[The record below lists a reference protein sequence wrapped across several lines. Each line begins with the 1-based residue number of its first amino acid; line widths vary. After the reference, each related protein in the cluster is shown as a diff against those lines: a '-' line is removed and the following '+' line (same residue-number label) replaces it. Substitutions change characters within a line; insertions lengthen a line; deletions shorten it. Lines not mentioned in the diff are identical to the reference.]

1 MISDEKLI
9 AFCQSLIRTPSLSG
23 QEEGVAQKIAQY
35 MRENGFDE
43 VVIDKYGSVLGC
55 IHGKYPGK
63 HVLMDGHIDTVPVPD
78 PSVWTHDP
86 FGAEIVDGKIYGRGT
101 SDMKGSVS
109 SMVTAAARYAEATNR
124 EFEGSIYA
132 SCSVHEECFEG
143 VSVREITRLAKPDYV
158 IIGEATTTS
167 LKIGQ
172 RGRAEVVVE
181 TTGRSCHSSNPE
193 KGVNAAYHMVE
204 LIQEIRKLPSP
215 EQPVLGKGILEL
227 TDVISSPYPG
237 ASVVPAKCRATF
249 DRRLLVGETE
259 QSVLAPIEEAIAR
272 VKARIPEL
280 QARVYIAE
288 GEECC
293 WTGETIR
300 AKRFFPAWLLSK
312 EDELVQKVHA
322 GLQAAGID
330 APYSHFAFCT
340 NGSSFCGENGIPTIG
355 FGPSLESLAHVVDE
369 YIEIDQLTKSC
380 RGFYGILAELNP
392 VRK

>member
-288 GEECC
+288 GEERC

-322 GLQAAGID
+322 GLQAAGIY